1 MALLLF
7 RPEQF
12 TKLYDCSRVNISE
25 VPLLERQGI
34 INGTVMLILFFVFE
48 ILYIPCVVAIW
59 KHREH
64 SCYKF
69 LFFIGILDILML
81 PIQGLVSALYS
92 FFGVV
97 PCSFLTFNFIIG
109 SFSLSFFAAQTS
121 ANLFLALDRLIDTI
135 FPKFAKF
142 LFSNSRPWLWTMASS
157 AFGLYYFIWLRK
169 NYGNGQNV
177 TKTTTVTFI
186 TQQNVVL
193 FQKVQPKSNCATS
206 NTNFTKIL
214 FVQVAAVNGINVATF
229 VLFALMQNLPMS
241 KPLIVVGFYFNY
253 LMFGFP
259 PIIYLL
265 VNRTIRNECRK
276 IFKKIIKLL

>member
-34 INGTVMLILFFVFE
+34 INGTAMLILFFVFE

-109 SFSLSFFAAQTS
+109 SFSLCERVFF
-121 ANLFLALDRLIDTI
+121 
-135 FPKFAKF
+135 
-142 LFSNSRPWLWTMASS
+142 
-157 AFGLYYFIWLRK
+157 
-169 NYGNGQNV
+169 
-177 TKTTTVTFI
+177 
-186 TQQNVVL
+186 
-193 FQKVQPKSNCATS
+193 
-206 NTNFTKIL
+206 
-214 FVQVAAVNGINVATF
+214 
-229 VLFALMQNLPMS
+229 
-241 KPLIVVGFYFNY
+241 
-253 LMFGFP
+253 
-259 PIIYLL
+259 
-265 VNRTIRNECRK
+265 
-276 IFKKIIKLL
+276 